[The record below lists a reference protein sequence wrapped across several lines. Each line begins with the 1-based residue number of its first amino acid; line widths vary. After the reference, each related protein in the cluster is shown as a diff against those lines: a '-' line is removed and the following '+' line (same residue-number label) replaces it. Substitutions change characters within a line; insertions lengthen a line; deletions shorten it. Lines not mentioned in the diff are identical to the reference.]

1 MKAGVR
7 ALGIAESYGGTGDRG
22 RADRDSNQTTTTTF
36 CGAVV
41 RANRVTDGFVFGTAA
56 VGGTDATR
64 AMRGMVDRLD
74 REDVRYLFVSGIAPA
89 WFNVVDL
96 RALRDAVSRPVLS
109 VSFEESP
116 GLEPAL
122 REQFSGDRLDAR
134 LSTYRRQPERRPL
147 SVDGETV
154 YVRTVGLDA
163 DDADEVV
170 RGFTPEGGRPEP
182 LRVARL
188 GARAGREWAARR
200 ERERGPE

>member
-1 MKAGVR
+1 MKSGVR
-7 ALGIAESYGGTGDRG
+7 ALGIAESYGGTGDGG
-22 RADRDSNQTTTTTF
+22 RSDRDSNQTTVF

-41 RANRVTDGFVFGTAA
+41 RASRVTDGFVFGTAA

-64 AMRGMVDRLD
+64 TMREMVARLD
-74 REDVRYLFVSGIAPA
+74 REDVRYLFVSGVAPA

-96 RALRDAVSRPVLS
+96 RAFRDAAARPVLS

-122 REQFSGDRLDAR
+122 REQFSGDELDAR
-134 LSTYRRQPERRPL
+134 LATYRRQPERRRV
-147 SVDGETV
+147 SVGDGTV
-154 YVRTVGLDA
+154 YVRAVGLDA
-163 DDADEVV
+163 DDAAEVV

-188 GARAGREWAARR
+188 GARAGREWTAT
-200 ERERGPE
+200 EGE

>member
-1 MKAGVR
+1 MKAGAR
-7 ALGIAESYGGTGDRG
+7 AFGIAESYGGTGDGG
-22 RADRDSNQTTTTTF
+22 RADRDSNQSRTTTTTF

-41 RANRVTDGFVFGTAA
+41 RANRVTDGFVFGTAT

-64 AMRGMVDRLD
+64 TTCGMVDRLD
-74 REDVRYLFVSGIAPA
+74 REDVRHVFVSGIAPA

-96 RALRDAVSRPVLS
+96 RALHDAVERPVVS

-122 REQFSGDRLDAR
+122 CEHFSGDELDAR

-147 SVDGETV
+147 SVNGETV
-154 YVRTVGLDA
+154 YVRAVGLDA

-170 RGFTPEGGRPEP
+170 REFTPEGGRPEP

-188 GARAGREWAARR
+188 GARAGHEWAARAAR
-200 ERERGPE
+200 E